1 MDSIELIGLLGALLS
16 SITFIPQVV
25 RTWQIKSAGD
35 LSMGMLLI
43 VFTSTI
49 VWLIYGFALN
59 LLPVIIANG
68 IIFLL
73 SLILIYF
80 KIKFKRNKQP
90 RP

>member
-1 MDSIELIGLLGALLS
+1 MEFIEVMGLLGALLS

-43 VFTSTI
+43 VFSSTI
-49 VWLIYGFALN
+49 VWLVYGIALD

-68 IIFLL
+68 IISIL
-73 SLILIYF
+73 SLVLIYF
-80 KIKFKRNKQP
+80 KIKFKHNEVK
-90 RP
+90 

>member
-1 MDSIELIGLLGALLS
+1 MEFIEVMGLLGALLS

-43 VFTSTI
+43 VFSSTI
-49 VWLIYGFALN
+49 VWLVYGFALD

-68 IIFLL
+68 IISIL
-73 SLILIYF
+73 SLVLIYF
-80 KIKFKRNKQP
+80 KIKFKHNEVK
-90 RP
+90 